1 MMIAVR
7 VSAYTGV
14 RTRVGREISK
24 GDLIGVD
31 PGTRDAVLS
40 PVSGVVKGINFDPG
54 SHTLIVDIEA
64 AEIAAA
70 RRGNSCRRK
79 EQERR

>member
-1 MMIAVR
+1 MIAVR

-14 RTRVGREISK
+14 RGRVGREIVK

-31 PGTRDAVLS
+31 PDTRDAV
-40 PVSGVVKGINFDPG
+40 PAPASGVVKGIRFDPE

-64 AEIAAA
+64 AEIAATLQGRG
-70 RRGNSCRRK
+70 RRAKR
-79 EQERR
+79 

>member
-1 MMIAVR
+1 MIAVR

-24 GDLIGVD
+24 GDLIGVE
-31 PGTRDAVLS
+31 PGTRDAVPS

-54 SHTLIVDIEA
+54 SHTLMVDIEA
-64 AEIAAA
+64 A
-70 RRGNSCRRK
+70 RSLQGNSPRRK
-79 EQERR
+79 GSGRR

>member
-1 MMIAVR
+1 MTIAVR

-24 GDLIGVD
+24 GDLIGVEPD
-31 PGTRDAVLS
+31 TRDAVPS
-40 PVSGVVKGINFDPG
+40 PASGMVKGISFDPE

-64 AEIAAA
+64 AEIAATLQGRG
-70 RRGNSCRRK
+70 RRAKR
-79 EQERR
+79 

>member
-1 MMIAVR
+1 
-7 VSAYTGV
+7 
-14 RTRVGREISK
+14 TRVGREISK

-31 PGTRDAVLS
+31 PGTRDAVPS
-40 PVSGVVKGINFDPG
+40 PTSGVVKGINFDPG

-64 AEIAAA
+64 AEIAAT

-79 EQERR
+79 EQGRR